1 MNTEALEVNLNLHEQ
16 DLIEFINNEPLD
28 MLDEFKAE
36 DIANEVISIAQRL
49 LVRGF
54 CNGHLIRKGHP
65 KRDYL
70 YSVNNQ
76 LKGFVSVSNEDCTG
90 VSNTEYKPFYKDDE
104 DGYFTGLCSL
114 AQMINEAWYHCNN

>member
-1 MNTEALEVNLNLHEQ
+1 MNSKALEVNLNLHEQ
-16 DLIEFINNEPLD
+16 DLIEFIVNEPLD

-36 DIANEVISIAQRL
+36 DIAEEVISIAQRL

-54 CNGHLIRKGHP
+54 CNGHLIRKEYP

-76 LKGFVSVSNEDCTG
+76 LKGFVSVSSYDCTG
-90 VSNTEYKPFYKDDE
+90 VSRTEYKPFYKDDE

-114 AQMINEAWYHCNN
+114 AQMINEAWYHCKN